1 MNNKEYSWTEGLEK
15 ANEIIDQHYEDHG
28 FSSEKYLDDLYRE
41 HEMLDNWAD
50 AKSKDEF
57 LDTHKKTIKNT
68 KNLIDSVSMWVGAVN
83 AVDYAAMTYLFTLL
97 RYDEIEWKKLEMVL
111 DDPKLGRA
119 MLLQSL
125 VAYVEPEKEE
135 DEYD

>member
-1 MNNKEYSWTEGLEK
+1 MIKKEHGWTEGLQEAEK
-15 ANEIIDQHYEDHG
+15 IVDQHYEDHG
-28 FSSEKYLDDLYRE
+28 FSSEKYLDDLYKE
-41 HEMLDNWAD
+41 HELLNEG
-50 AKSKDEF
+50 SKEKEF

-68 KNLIDSVSMWVGAVN
+68 KNLIDSISMWVGAVN

-125 VAYVEPEKEE
+125 IAYIEQRRNN
-135 DEYD
+135 YG

>member
-1 MNNKEYSWTEGLEK
+1 MIKKKEYNWKEGLQKMEK
-15 ANEIIDQHYEDHG
+15 VIDQHYEDHG
-28 FSSEKYLDDLYRE
+28 FSSEKYLDDLYKE
-41 HEMLDNWAD
+41 HEILNED
-50 AKSKDEF
+50 SKEKEF

-68 KNLIDSVSMWVGAVN
+68 KNLIDSISMWVGAVN

-125 VAYVEPEKEE
+125 IAYVEPEKEKE
-135 DEYD
+135 EYD

>member
-1 MNNKEYSWTEGLEK
+1 
-15 ANEIIDQHYEDHG
+15 
-28 FSSEKYLDDLYRE
+28 
-41 HEMLDNWAD
+41 
-50 AKSKDEF
+50 
-57 LDTHKKTIKNT
+57 
-68 KNLIDSVSMWVGAVN
+68 
-83 AVDYAAMTYLFTLL
+83 MTYLFTLL

>member
-1 MNNKEYSWTEGLEK
+1 MIKKEYSWTEGLQKMEK
-15 ANEIIDQHYEDHG
+15 VIDQHYEDHG

-41 HEMLDNWAD
+41 HEMLN
-50 AKSKDEF
+50 KDDKEKEF
-57 LDTHKKTIKNT
+57 LDTHKKTIRNT
-68 KNLIDSVSMWVGAVN
+68 KNLIDSISMWVGAVN

-135 DEYD
+135 E

>member
-1 MNNKEYSWTEGLEK
+1 MIKKKEYNWKEGLQKMEK
-15 ANEIIDQHYEDHG
+15 VIDEHYEDHG
-28 FSSEKYLDDLYRE
+28 FSSERYLDDLYKE
-41 HEMLDNWAD
+41 HEMLN
-50 AKSKDEF
+50 KDDKEKEF
-57 LDTHKKTIKNT
+57 LDTHKKTIRNT
-68 KNLIDSVSMWVGAVN
+68 KNLIDSISMWVGAVN

-135 DEYD
+135 E